1 VTDAEFRERTATE
14 LRGWF
19 LVPASLTCNCAW
31 WLDKDGKS
39 VRTHSGPVSGHWDPA
54 NDECDMHQA
63 LEGWCRLQ
71 DGRWV
76 DHTYGPVFKHVPV
89 GGRDDDRVALGQHAV
104 VVVQCYG
111 NTFLAAARAAL
122 EQAMGG
128 KL

>member
-14 LRGWF
+14 LMGWEATYGHNPYYAEG
-19 LVPASLTCNCAW
+19 V
-31 WLDKDGKS
+31 
-39 VRTHSGPVSGHWDPA
+39 THFAGWSTPEGCVVTDWYPDLKCGH
-54 NDECDMHQA
+54 MHQA
-63 LEGWCRLQ
+63 LRAWCRLQ

-128 KL
+128 ET